1 MPVTFGRSFRIAAAH
16 AASVF
21 TSARALTLTGVF
33 MLTGLLMLAS
43 DPASAQRGPTSVVV
57 DEVRVEPMAQTMS
70 VVGRVVPRQSGV
82 LAGRLAERVEQV
94 PVQVGDRVRKGDV
107 LARLSDDRMSSEH
120 AFRTAERDAAVAQV
134 AGQRAALDK
143 ARQNLDRQ
151 NSLKGS
157 TAFRKDRADDARR
170 DFEGARADL
179 AVAEANLAR
188 ASAQLDLAAIA
199 LADTVIRA
207 PFPGVVT
214 VRHAVAGSYIRVGDP
229 VITLLNDQE
238 LEIEADVPSN
248 RTGGLELG
256 SLVEADLQPGGRI
269 FAVVRAVVP
278 EENPRTRTRSA
289 RFVPQL
295 PDAGTE
301 LISNQSVTVFVPVG
315 ERRDVLTVHKDA
327 VVVQGPRSV
336 AFVVQD
342 GKVSSRVVTLGESL
356 GTRFEVL
363 DGLAPGDQAV
373 IRGNERLRDGM
384 DVVVGGGQTGAA
396 PIQSAPAQSA
406 PAQASPA
413 QAAAQDN
420 G

>member
-1 MPVTFGRSFRIAAAH
+1 MPVVFGRSFRIA
-16 AASVF
+16 V
-21 TSARALTLTGVF
+21 ALVLPIVAGILVSTGN
-33 MLTGLLMLAS
+33 
-43 DPASAQRGPTSVVV
+43 PASAQRGPTSVVV

-82 LAGRLAERVEQV
+82 LAGRLAERVDSV
-94 PVQVGDRVRKGDV
+94 VVQVGDRVGKGDV
-107 LARLSDDRMSSEH
+107 LARLSDDRMSSEL

-143 ARQNLDRQ
+143 ARQTLDRQ

-157 TAFRKDRADDARR
+157 NAFRKDRADDARR

-229 VITLLNDQE
+229 IVTLLNDQE
-238 LEIEADVPSN
+238 LEIEAEVPSN
-248 RTGGLELG
+248 RTGGLTTG
-256 SLVEADLQPGGRI
+256 ALVEADLQPGGRI

-295 PDAGTE
+295 PDAGTD

-315 ERRDVLTVHKDA
+315 ERRDVMTVHKDA

-336 AFVVQD
+336 AFVVKD
-342 GKVSSRVVTLGESL
+342 GKVSSRVVTLGESV
-356 GTRFEVL
+356 GPRFEVL

-384 DVVVGGGQTGAA
+384 DVVIGGGQTGR
-396 PIQSAPAQSA
+396 A
-406 PAQASPA
+406 PAQAS
-413 QAAAQDN
+413 AAGN

>member
-1 MPVTFGRSFRIAAAH
+1 MPVVFGRSFRFAPALSIAALALPI
-16 AASVF
+16 AA
-21 TSARALTLTGVF
+21 F
-33 MLTGLLMLAS
+33 MLTVAS

-82 LAGRLAERVEQV
+82 LAGRLAERVDAV
-94 PVQVGDRVRKGDV
+94 VVQVGDRVAQGDV

-143 ARQNLDRQ
+143 ARQTLERQ

-229 VITLLNDQE
+229 IVTLLNDQE
-238 LEIEADVPSN
+238 LEIEAEVPSN
-248 RTGGLELG
+248 RTAGLTTG
-256 SLVEADLQPGGRI
+256 ALVEADLQPGGRI

-336 AFVVQD
+336 AFVVKD
-342 GKVSSRVVTLGESL
+342 GKVSSRVVSLGESV
-356 GTRFEVL
+356 GPRFEVL

-384 DVVVGGGQTGAA
+384 DVMVGGGQTGQMPNQA
-396 PIQSAPAQSA
+396 PDQASAPN
-406 PAQASPA
+406 
-413 QAAAQDN
+413 N